1 MLAWYLKKAKAM
13 PYKWLRENAEEIMN
27 EDSQ

>member
-1 MLAWYLKKAKAM
+1 MLVEYLKKAKAI

-27 EDSQ
+27 EDS